1 MNYYLYFFGVW
12 CVIKWVIWDQTPL
25 YLCNIPS
32 LFSAWKVAQ
41 PVKRP
46 FIEDSLGKPLQ
57 EKTLADSVFVRLWY
71 SRVCAE
77 KGR

>member
-1 MNYYLYFFGVW
+1 M
-12 CVIKWVIWDQTPL
+12 
-25 YLCNIPS
+25 CNIPS

-46 FIEDSLGKPLQ
+46 FIEDSLREPLQ